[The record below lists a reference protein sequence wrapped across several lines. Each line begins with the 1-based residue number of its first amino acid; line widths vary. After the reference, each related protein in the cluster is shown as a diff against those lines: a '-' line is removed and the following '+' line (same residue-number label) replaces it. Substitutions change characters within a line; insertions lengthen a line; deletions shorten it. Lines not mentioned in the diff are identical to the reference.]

1 MNFNLGYKQ
10 LMEQDS
16 YSEIVGQEKTK
27 AKLNFLLEGFKQT
40 KIIPH
45 LLFVAPRGCGKT
57 LIAQKTAE
65 IMRRDKTIIVNCS
78 TIKNVKSFFN
88 QIMLPYVFDKD
99 VTIIFDE
106 ASELPRD
113 VTMALLTIL
122 NPNQNNMNE
131 FTFDEGTYQFRFN
144 QNSFIF
150 CTTEAQKLFH
160 ALLDRLYRIDMQDYS
175 YIELGKIIQNNLKLK
190 NQSIQDDIINEISSV
205 CRGNARQAQSM
216 ANQISGYLASKNYNE
231 LTNEGWTDI
240 KGKLS
245 IYPLGLSE
253 IELNVIKILKECGE
267 VRLTNLSAKTSL
279 TKDMLQKNVELY
291 LMKNNLIEIRPTGR
305 ALTKKGHEY
314 HKEHLEKC

>member
-1 MNFNLGYKQ
+1 MAKEN
-10 LMEQDS
+10 

-27 AKLNFLLEGFKQT
+27 AKLNFLLEGFEQT
-40 KIIPH
+40 KIMPH

-57 LIAQKTAE
+57 MIAQETAK
-65 IMRRDKTIIVNCS
+65 IMNRNKNIIVNCS

-88 QIMLPYVFDKD
+88 QVMLPYVFDKD

-122 NPNQNNMNE
+122 NPNTNNQNE
-131 FTFDEGTYQFRFN
+131 FTFEDGTYNFRFN

-150 CTTEAQKLFH
+150 CTTEAQKIFH
-160 ALLDRLYRIDMQDYS
+160 ALADRLYRIDMEDYS
-175 YIELGKIIQNNLKLK
+175 YISLGKIIQNNLKSKSQFIELDV
-190 NQSIQDDIINEISSV
+190 IDEVASV

-216 ANQISGYLASKNYNE
+216 ANQISSYLMSKNSNK
-231 LTNEGWTDI
+231 LTSGGWSEI

-253 IELNVIKILKECGE
+253 IELNIIKILKEYGE
-267 VRLTNLSAKTSL
+267 VRLTNLSAKTNL
-279 TKDMLQKNVELY
+279 TKDMLQKNVEMY
-291 LMKNNLIEIRPTGR
+291 LMRNNLIEVRPTGR
-305 ALTKKGHEY
+305 ALTKKGHDY
-314 HKEHLEKC
+314 HKEHLSK

>member
-1 MNFNLGYKQ
+1 MAKEN
-10 LMEQDS
+10 

-27 AKLNFLLEGFKQT
+27 AKLNFLLEGFEQT
-40 KIIPH
+40 KIMPH

-57 LIAQKTAE
+57 MIAQETAK
-65 IMRRDKTIIVNCS
+65 IMNRNKNIIVNCS

-122 NPNQNNMNE
+122 NPNTNNQNE
-131 FTFDEGTYQFRFN
+131 FTFEDGTYNFRFN

-150 CTTEAQKLFH
+150 CTTEAQKIFH
-160 ALLDRLYRIDMQDYS
+160 ALADRLYRIDMEDYS
-175 YIELGKIIQNNLKLK
+175 YISLGKIIQNNLKSKSQFIELDV
-190 NQSIQDDIINEISSV
+190 IDEVASV
-205 CRGNARQAQSM
+205 CRGNARQAQSL
-216 ANQISGYLASKNYNE
+216 ANQISSYLMSKKSNK
-231 LTNEGWTDI
+231 LTSGGWSEI

-253 IELNVIKILKECGE
+253 IELNIIKILKEHGE
-267 VRLTNLSAKTSL
+267 VRLTNLSAKTNL
-279 TKDMLQKNVELY
+279 TKDMLQKNVEMY
-291 LMKNNLIEIRPTGR
+291 LMRNNLIEVRPTGR
-305 ALTKKGHEY
+305 ALTKKGHDY
-314 HKEHLEKC
+314 HKEHLSK

>member
-1 MNFNLGYKQ
+1 MAKEN
-10 LMEQDS
+10 

-27 AKLNFLLEGFKQT
+27 AKLNFLLEGFEQT
-40 KIIPH
+40 KIMPH

-57 LIAQKTAE
+57 MIAQETAK
-65 IMRRDKTIIVNCS
+65 IMNRQKNVIVNCS

-122 NPNQNNMNE
+122 NPNTNNQNE
-131 FTFDEGTYQFRFN
+131 FTFEDGTYNFRFN

-150 CTTEAQKLFH
+150 CTTEAQKIFH
-160 ALLDRLYRIDMQDYS
+160 ALADRLYRIDMEDYS
-175 YIELGKIIQNNLKLK
+175 YISLGKIIQNNLKSKSQFIELDV
-190 NQSIQDDIINEISSV
+190 IDEVASV

-216 ANQISGYLASKNYNE
+216 ANQISSYLMSKNSNK
-231 LTNEGWTDI
+231 LTSGGWSEI

-253 IELNVIKILKECGE
+253 IELNIIKILKEHGE
-267 VRLTNLSAKTSL
+267 VRLTNLSAKTNL
-279 TKDMLQKNVELY
+279 TKDMLQKNVEMY
-291 LMKNNLIEIRPTGR
+291 LMRNNLIEVRPTGR
-305 ALTKKGHEY
+305 ALTKKGHDY
-314 HKEHLEKC
+314 HKEHLSK

>member
-1 MNFNLGYKQ
+1 MSREN
-10 LMEQDS
+10 
-16 YSEIVGQEKTK
+16 YSDIVGQEKTK
-27 AKLNFLLEGFKQT
+27 AKLNFLLDGYNQT
-40 KIIPH
+40 KIMPH

-57 LIAQKTAE
+57 LIAQKTAQ
-65 IMRRDKTIIVNCS
+65 IMNREKTIIVNCS

-122 NPNQNNMNE
+122 NPNQNNMNQ
-131 FTFDEGTYQFRFN
+131 FTFDEGTYEFRFN
-144 QNSFIF
+144 KNSFIF

-160 ALLDRLYRIDMQDYS
+160 ALLDRLYRVDMQDYS
-175 YIELGKIIQNNLKLK
+175 YIELGKIIQGNLKLK
-190 NQSIQDDIINEISSV
+190 NQFIEEDILNEISSV

-216 ANQISGYLASKNYNE
+216 ANQISGYLASKNSNK
-231 LTNEGWTDI
+231 LTSEGWNDI

-253 IELNVIKILKECGE
+253 IELNVINILKECGE
-267 VRLTNLSAKTSL
+267 VRLTNLSAKTNL
-279 TKDMLQKNVELY
+279 TKDMLQKNVEMY
-291 LMKNNLIEIRPTGR
+291 LMRNNLIEIRPTGR

-314 HKEHLEKC
+314 HKEHLEKR

>member
-1 MNFNLGYKQ
+1 MTQQN
-10 LMEQDS
+10 

-40 KIIPH
+40 KIMPH

-57 LIAQKTAE
+57 LIAQKTAN
-65 IMRRDKTIIVNCS
+65 IMNRKKTIIVNCS

-99 VTIIFDE
+99 TTIIFDE

-122 NPNQNNMNE
+122 NPNFSNQND
-131 FTFDEGTYQFRFN
+131 FTFDEGVYTFRFS

-175 YIELGKIIQNNLKLK
+175 YLELGEIIQNNLKTK
-190 NQSIQDDIINEISSV
+190 NQSIDISVINEVSSV

-216 ANQISGYLASKNYNE
+216 ANQISGYLAGKKSNE
-231 LTNEGWTDI
+231 LTSDGWNDI
-240 KGKLS
+240 KTKLS

-253 IELNVIKILKECGE
+253 IELNVIKILKEFGE
-267 VRLTNLSAKTSL
+267 VRLTNLSAKTNL
-279 TKDMLQKNVELY
+279 TKDMLQKNVEMY
-291 LMKNNLIEIRPTGR
+291 LMRNSLIEIRPTGR

-314 HKEHLEKC
+314 HKEHLEKR